1 MMHLYR
7 ILALFLLLV
16 WTAAGAGTGAGAAG
30 AQALPDWQ
38 ATTVNDFAGVLAPQ
52 DAQAVAQALAELR
65 RDSGVQGTLVT
76 LPDRARHGDE
86 ALEPFATRLFNHWG
100 IGEADRNDGFML
112 LFLRD
117 DHEARIELGRSYPVE
132 ADIIAQDIM
141 SRVVLPALGRGEVS
155 AGLRDGTLAVI
166 DHIARPHAAGQAPVP
181 PPRAGSGWGGL
192 AGFLAAAA
200 GMLAL
205 HLHTRRRRN
214 RCPQCGGPL
223 AADAPRRADRA
234 GGDPL
239 SAPAPLSA
247 PTMRRRH
254 CPACGW
260 TDERRIPLPATARPD
275 RDGRDR
281 DGGRDGGSGGGG
293 FGGGSSGGGGAS
305 GRW

>member
-16 WTAAGAGTGAGAAG
+16 WTTAGAGTGAAG

-117 DHEARIELGRSYPVE
+117 NHEARIELGRSYPVE

-192 AGFLAAAA
+192 VAFLAAAA
-200 GMLAL
+200 AMVGLQLRA
-205 HLHTRRRRN
+205 RARRN
-214 RCPQCGGPL
+214 RCPQCGSPGLATTDTPL
-223 AADAPRRADRA
+223 REDIPSGGWRTTQATRRQ
-234 GGDPL
+234 
-239 SAPAPLSA
+239 
-247 PTMRRRH
+247 H

-260 TDERRIPLPATARPD
+260 TRDRRVPLPVITHYD
-275 RDGRDR
+275 RDGRR
-281 DGGRDGGSGGGG
+281 ERVEPAPGSGGGSGG